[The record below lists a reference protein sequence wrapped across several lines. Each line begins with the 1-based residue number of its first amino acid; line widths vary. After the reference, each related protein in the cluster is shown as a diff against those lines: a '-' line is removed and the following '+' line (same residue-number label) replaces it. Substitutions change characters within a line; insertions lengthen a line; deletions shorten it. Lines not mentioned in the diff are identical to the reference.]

1 MAMHRDADRSDAE
14 NVPESRRFA
23 IGVDLGGTMIKAAL
37 VERDRGFVKESD
49 TETEAEY
56 GPDHVLDR
64 IAEVVASIQESASD
78 YPISGVGIGAPGIID
93 WERTSVIYPPNL
105 PGWEIVNLRHELDR
119 RLGGDLPVFVEND
132 ANLAGLGSAYYGA
145 GRPHASFIM
154 ITLGTGVGGAII
166 YNDQIFRGT
175 NGAAGEI
182 GHTSIDFEGPV
193 DRYGIGG
200 AIEAY
205 LGQKFLSHYG
215 RYKLLT
221 RHESSIHEMAGE
233 DLKDLT
239 PLMLFEAARDGDE
252 PAREILDWAGHKLGV
267 ALGSAVNLLDIRK
280 IVVGGGLSAA
290 GDFIL
295 EPARRSIQDYVMPD
309 HRGNVEII
317 RETLGNEA
325 GILGAAHLVFQFLD
339 AHAATAD

>member
-1 MAMHRDADRSDAE
+1 MPTNGD
-14 NVPESRRFA
+14 SRPGGLFA

-37 VERDRGFVKESD
+37 VERDKGLVAEAAI
-49 TETEAEY
+49 ETEADR
-56 GPDHVLDR
+56 GPEHVLDR
-64 IAEVVASIQESASD
+64 IAEIVRGVETSSPD
-78 YPISGVGIGAPGIID
+78 YPISGVGIGAPGVID
-93 WERTSVIYPPNL
+93 WDRTSVIYPPNL
-105 PGWEIVNLRHELDR
+105 PGWEIINLRDALGS
-119 RLGGDLPVFVEND
+119 RLGGGMPVFVEND

-145 GRPHASFIM
+145 GRPHSSFIM

-166 YNDQIFRGT
+166 YNNQIFRGT
-175 NGAAGEI
+175 TGAAGEI
-182 GHTSIDFEGPV
+182 GHTTIDFEGPV

-200 AIEAY
+200 AVEAY

-221 RHESSIHEMAGE
+221 RHESTIHDVAGE

-239 PLMLFEAARDGDE
+239 PLMLYEAARDGDE
-252 PAREILDWAGHKLGV
+252 PAREILAWAGHKLGV

-290 GDFIL
+290 GDYIF
-295 EPARRSIQDYVMPD
+295 EPARKSIEQYVMPD
-309 HRGNVEII
+309 HRGDVEII

-325 GILGAAHLVFQFLD
+325 GMLGAAHLVFQFLD
-339 AHAATAD
+339 AHAAAAD